1 MRARRGRLLAAGA
14 LALGVVLADGRLGAD
29 TTHGSIPERVAL
41 DNEAV
46 KVTVLTMA
54 PGSSSG
60 IHINAEPE
68 MAIVT
73 EGELTL
79 VTRNG
84 RQVYKPGT
92 VVWLPPMTGHE
103 ARNESKRPVKLYAL
117 GLKRC
122 E

>member
-1 MRARRGRLLAAGA
+1 MKIRRGRLLAAGA
-14 LALGVVLADGRLGAD
+14 ITLALVLAEGGLRSGSS
-29 TTHGSIPERVAL
+29 HGDASERVAL
-41 DNEAV
+41 DNDTV
-46 KVTVLTMA
+46 KVTTLTMA

-60 IHINAEPE
+60 IHINAGPE
-68 MAIVT
+68 MGIVV
-73 EGELTL
+73 EGELTM

-84 RQVYKPGT
+84 KQVFKPGT

-103 ARNESKRPVKLYAL
+103 ARNEGKRPVKLWAL

>member
-1 MRARRGRLLAAGA
+1 
-14 LALGVVLADGRLGAD
+14 
-29 TTHGSIPERVAL
+29 
-41 DNEAV
+41 
-46 KVTVLTMA
+46 
-54 PGSSSG
+54 
-60 IHINAEPE
+60 
-68 MAIVT
+68 MAIVS

-84 RQVYKPGT
+84 KQVYGPGM

-103 ARNESKRPVKLYAL
+103 ARNESQRPVRLHAL